1 LRLIGV
7 FSREKGVNMK
17 ALAELNRRQIS
28 TAVAPAPLP
37 DEDLDYQSLSL
48 GKSSRRRLHAVSTLE
63 RPPLSDSIEVDEAE
77 FARATRDSQ
86 GVSSSI
92 ATNLVI
98 RPAFNNKA
106 KAKRLTT
113 PMLTTEDF
121 IQVRLATVR
130 ESTRHCYWPADVL
143 ARFAAA
149 DVIR

>member
-1 LRLIGV
+1 
-7 FSREKGVNMK
+7 MK
-17 ALAELNRRQIS
+17 ALAELKRRQIS

-37 DEDLDYQSLSL
+37 DEDFNYQLSL
-48 GKSSRRRLHAVSTLE
+48 GKASRRRLHAVPTLE
-63 RPPLSDSIEVDEAE
+63 MPPLSDSIEVDEAE
-77 FARATRDSQ
+77 FARATRESQ
-86 GVSSSI
+86 RVGSSM

-106 KAKRLTT
+106 TAKRLTT
-113 PMLTTEDF
+113 PSLTTEDF

-143 ARFAAA
+143 ARFAVA

>member
-1 LRLIGV
+1 
-7 FSREKGVNMK
+7 MK
-17 ALAELNRRQIS
+17 ALSELNRRKTS
-28 TAVAPAPLP
+28 TALAAAPLP
-37 DEDLDYQSLSL
+37 DEDFDYQSLPL
-48 GKSSRRRLHAVSTLE
+48 GKPSRRRLHAVSTLE
-63 RPPLSDSIEVDEAE
+63 MPPLTDSIEVDEAE
-77 FARATRDSQ
+77 FARATRESQ
-86 GVSSSI
+86 GLNSSV
-92 ATNLVI
+92 AANLVI

-130 ESTRHCYWPADVL
+130 ESTRHCYWPADVV